1 MAPKGF
7 DPLSSKD
14 VELEKTLATFVA
26 SSLKINTSEKMATF
40 VVDHVCG
47 TPCIC
52 RNLREYKSVYHCFA
66 QMSVYLRK
74 MKGKSKSKKK
84 PISGECEKQS
94 QPKLTKFFKS
104 NKG

>member
-40 VVDHVCG
+40 VVFDHVCG
-47 TPCIC
+47 RP
-52 RNLREYKSVYHCFA
+52 RLWHPLYMQKSSRIQVCLALFCSHV
-66 QMSVYLRK
+66 SL
-74 MKGKSKSKKK
+74 S
-84 PISGECEKQS
+84 
-94 QPKLTKFFKS
+94 T
-104 NKG
+104 

>member
-40 VVDHVCG
+40 VVFDHVCG
-47 TPCIC
+47 RP
-52 RNLREYKSVYHCFA
+52 RLWHPPV
-66 QMSVYLRK
+66 
-74 MKGKSKSKKK
+74 
-84 PISGECEKQS
+84 SGTVVSS
-94 QPKLTKFFKS
+94 QC
-104 NKG
+104 

>member
-40 VVDHVCG
+40 VVFDHV
-47 TPCIC
+47 
-52 RNLREYKSVYHCFA
+52 V
-66 QMSVYLRK
+66 
-74 MKGKSKSKKK
+74 
-84 PISGECEKQS
+84 EK
-94 QPKLTKFFKS
+94 TDVW
-104 NKG
+104 